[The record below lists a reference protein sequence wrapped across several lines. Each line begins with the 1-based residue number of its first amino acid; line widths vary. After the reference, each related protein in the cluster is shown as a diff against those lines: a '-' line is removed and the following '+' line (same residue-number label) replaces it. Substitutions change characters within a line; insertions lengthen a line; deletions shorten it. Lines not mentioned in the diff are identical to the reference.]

1 MPFGELLGFGIGII
15 VFVVPLVLL
24 PMKMVKTIIYLFHPP
39 RVESMKSTFAE
50 DERARERF
58 DTLSIEYDFLTSQL
72 DQLEELQRITEYN
85 LQRGLGK
92 EETLRKRML
101 SLDKQIY
108 NTMIKRIKIENILK
122 DVE

>member
-1 MPFGELLGFGIGII
+1 MTFGELLGFGIGII
-15 VFVVPLVLL
+15 VFVIPLVLF
-24 PMKMVKTIIYLFHPP
+24 PIKMVKTIIYIFRPP
-39 RVESMKSTFAE
+39 RTERLSDDFIE

-58 DTLSIEYDFLTSQL
+58 NAFSMEYDFLTSQL

-85 LQRGLGK
+85 LQRGIGK

-108 NTMIKRIKIENILK
+108 NTMKKRIEIENILK
-122 DVE
+122 DV

>member
-1 MPFGELLGFGIGII
+1 MPFGELLGIGIGII

-24 PMKMVKTIIYLFHPP
+24 PVKLVTTIIHIFHPS
-39 RVESMKSTFAE
+39 RVERLSDDFIE

-58 DTLSIEYDFLTSQL
+58 EALSMEYDFLTSQL

-108 NTMIKRIKIENILK
+108 NTMKKRMKIENILK

>member
-1 MPFGELLGFGIGII
+1 MSFGELLGFCIGLI
-15 VFVVPLVLL
+15 VFVFPLVLL
-24 PMKMVKTIIYLFHPP
+24 PIKLVTTIINMFRPP
-39 RVESMKSTFAE
+39 RVEGMENDFIE
-50 DERARERF
+50 DERARQRF
-58 DTLSIEYDFLTSQL
+58 NDLSMEYDFLTSQL

-108 NTMIKRIKIENILK
+108 STMKKRMEIENILK